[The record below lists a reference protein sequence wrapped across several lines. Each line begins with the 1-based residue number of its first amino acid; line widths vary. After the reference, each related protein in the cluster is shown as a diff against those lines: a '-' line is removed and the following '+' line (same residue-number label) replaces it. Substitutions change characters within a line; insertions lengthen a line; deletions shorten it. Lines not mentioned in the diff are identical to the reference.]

1 MAVAVLVLACGA
13 GVTLA
18 YAMHMTK
25 PVFFSSRQLMATAGV
40 PILGTV
46 MFVRPEAWRDEHAA
60 SNRHLALAFSALL
73 GIFVLVLFTQST
85 LSGWLL
91 RVVA

>member
-1 MAVAVLVLACGA
+1 
-13 GVTLA
+13 
-18 YAMHMTK
+18 
-25 PVFFSSRQLMATAGV
+25 V